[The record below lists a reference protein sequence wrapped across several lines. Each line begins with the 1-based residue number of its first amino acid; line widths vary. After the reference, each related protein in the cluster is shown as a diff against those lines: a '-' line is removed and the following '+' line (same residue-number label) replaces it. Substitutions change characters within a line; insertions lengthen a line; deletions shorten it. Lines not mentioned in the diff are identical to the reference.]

1 MSGRNICRMAI
12 YYLLGIVS
20 ILYWD
25 SHRGYIIAAWL
36 ACIICMWWHIHSKLK
51 NGVNIQSDLKFG
63 LNMQSR
69 MSHGFVR
76 SARFTVGINIV
87 CALIGAFT
95 AYKTQAQ
102 YNTYDELLT
111 DGMYVTF
118 QGEIYKKEVKSNGLI
133 YYMQDVYLQ
142 SDHFLLD
149 DSSGLDNSNG
159 LDIHNESSDSI
170 ELSISNGVNEI
181 SCSKIIICLD
191 SDIYPIGTI
200 CIGRGQVKTFSTSR
214 NDGNFDERQ
223 YYNSLG
229 IATRL
234 EKCTL
239 EDLFSL
245 IEFENCE
252 SLVCNN
258 EEIFSFHRFFC
269 DIKEF
274 LWDLRCDI
282 SQVYEEYLPGEE
294 AGIMSTIA
302 LGDKGNLDPEA
313 KELFQMSGIAH
324 LLSVSGLHISVVAM
338 SLYNFLRRRRLGFAI
353 SGVVSVAVLG
363 LYANMVGMGLPVR
376 RAFIMYVIYIV
387 GMMLGEAYDSLT
399 ALAIAGMIMMI
410 ENPLVVMNVGF
421 VFSFSA
427 VIGVVT
433 YASQL
438 KKVYES
444 WWLKLLEKRNIRKQE
459 QPKMYKLIH
468 RVLGA
473 LAFSVGVTLA
483 TIPIVGHMYYEIP
496 VYSMILNFLLL
507 PLMPALLGFGL
518 LGGLVDWFIVWLI
531 TFSGTSLTTIAAA
544 GAMTSVSSVLTRIIM
559 LPTHLILYLY
569 EMVADWSLKLPG
581 ARQIVGCIPIWKM
594 AAYYLLLYVLIYRVL
609 PQFLERKGESE
620 GKWNFKVRVKKKAR
634 SNSKL
639 WLKLIA
645 ALITM
650 GALLLPAQ
658 ADIEIDMLDCGQGD
672 AIYIS
677 NGCGVNCF
685 VDGGSTSIKN
695 VGKYRM
701 LPFLKYRGVRR
712 IDYWFI
718 SHTDEDHI
726 SGLREA
732 IEDGYDIRH
741 ILFSEGMELKDLG
754 ELAKEHGIDVQFI
767 SQGDQVVTESVTFTC
782 LYPSRESGFE
792 GPNENSMVLLMEY
805 GDFQAIFT
813 GDIGADQEA
822 WMLNDDYAREKLLS
836 AWENTYDGQESSAG
850 EDEISAKMEKPKI
863 SGVELLK
870 VPHHGS
876 KYSNSREFLELIAP
890 HYSIISAGEKNRY
903 GHPSKDAIA
912 RMDELGL
919 SHYCTIDYGQIS
931 VIPDKSGDCRVKS
944 ILRILNN

>member
-1 MSGRNICRMAI
+1 M
-12 YYLLGIVS
+12 
-20 ILYWD
+20 
-25 SHRGYIIAAWL
+25 
-36 ACIICMWWHIHSKLK
+36 
-51 NGVNIQSDLKFG
+51 
-63 LNMQSR
+63 
-69 MSHGFVR
+69 
-76 SARFTVGINIV
+76 
-87 CALIGAFT
+87 
-95 AYKTQAQ
+95 
-102 YNTYDELLT
+102 
-111 DGMYVTF
+111 
-118 QGEIYKKEVKSNGLI
+118 
-133 YYMQDVYLQ
+133 
-142 SDHFLLD
+142 
-149 DSSGLDNSNG
+149 
-159 LDIHNESSDSI
+159 
-170 ELSISNGVNEI
+170 
-181 SCSKIIICLD
+181 
-191 SDIYPIGTI
+191 
-200 CIGRGQVKTFSTSR
+200 
-214 NDGNFDERQ
+214 
-223 YYNSLG
+223 
-229 IATRL
+229 
-234 EKCTL
+234 
-239 EDLFSL
+239 EDLFSS
-245 IEFENCE
+245 IEFENCK
-252 SLVCNN
+252 SLVWDN

-302 LGDKGNLDPEA
+302 LGDKGNLDQEA

-338 SLYNFLRRRRLGFAI
+338 SLYNFLRRRRLGFVT

-376 RAFIMYVIYIV
+376 RAFIMYVVYIV

-444 WWLKLLEKRNIRKQE
+444 WWLKLLEKQNIRKQE
-459 QPKMYKLIH
+459 QPRMYKLIH

-518 LGGLVDWFIVWLI
+518 LGGLVDWFIGWLI
-531 TFSGTSLTTIAAA
+531 TFPCTSLSTIAAA
-544 GAMTSVSSVLTRIIM
+544 GAMTSVSSVLARIIM

-569 EMVADWSLKLPG
+569 EMVADLSLKLPG

-609 PQFLERKGESE
+609 PQFLERKGESK
-620 GKWNFKVRVKKKAR
+620 GKWNLKVRVIAV
-634 SNSKL
+634 
-639 WLKLIA
+639 LI
-645 ALITM
+645 IM
-650 GALLLPAQ
+650 GALLIPAQ

-677 NGCGVNCF
+677 DGCGVNCF

-741 ILFSEGMELKDLG
+741 ILFSEGMELKNLG
-754 ELAKEHGIDVQFI
+754 ELAEEHGIDVQFI
-767 SQGDQVVTESVTFTC
+767 SQGDKVVTESVTFTC

-792 GPNENSMVLLMEY
+792 GPNENSMVLLMEC
-805 GDFQAIFT
+805 GNFQAIFT
-813 GDIGADQEA
+813 GDIGAEQEA
-822 WMLNDDYAREKLLS
+822 WMLNDDYSREKLLS
-836 AWENTYDGQESSAG
+836 AC
-850 EDEISAKMEKPKI
+850 EI
-863 SGVELLK
+863 ELLK

-890 HYSIISAGEKNRY
+890 HYSMISAGEKNRY

-944 ILRILNN
+944 ILLQ

>member
-1 MSGRNICRMAI
+1 M
-12 YYLLGIVS
+12 
-20 ILYWD
+20 
-25 SHRGYIIAAWL
+25 
-36 ACIICMWWHIHSKLK
+36 
-51 NGVNIQSDLKFG
+51 
-63 LNMQSR
+63 
-69 MSHGFVR
+69 
-76 SARFTVGINIV
+76 T
-87 CALIGAFT
+87 
-95 AYKTQAQ
+95 
-102 YNTYDELLT
+102 
-111 DGMYVTF
+111 
-118 QGEIYKKEVKSNGLI
+118 
-133 YYMQDVYLQ
+133 
-142 SDHFLLD
+142 
-149 DSSGLDNSNG
+149 
-159 LDIHNESSDSI
+159 
-170 ELSISNGVNEI
+170 
-181 SCSKIIICLD
+181 
-191 SDIYPIGTI
+191 
-200 CIGRGQVKTFSTSR
+200 
-214 NDGNFDERQ
+214 
-223 YYNSLG
+223 
-229 IATRL
+229 
-234 EKCTL
+234 
-239 EDLFSL
+239 
-245 IEFENCE
+245 
-252 SLVCNN
+252 
-258 EEIFSFHRFFC
+258 
-269 DIKEF
+269 
-274 LWDLRCDI
+274 
-282 SQVYEEYLPGEE
+282 
-294 AGIMSTIA
+294 
-302 LGDKGNLDPEA
+302 
-313 KELFQMSGIAH
+313 
-324 LLSVSGLHISVVAM
+324 
-338 SLYNFLRRRRLGFAI
+338 

-363 LYANMVGMGLPVR
+363 LYVNMVGMGLPVR

-433 YASQL
+433 YASRL
-438 KKVYES
+438 KKVYEA

-459 QPKMYKLIH
+459 QPRAYKLIH

-483 TIPIVGHMYYEIP
+483 TIPIVGHMYYDIP

-518 LGGLVDWFIVWLI
+518 LGGLVDWFIGWLI

-544 GAMTSVSSVLTRIIM
+544 GAMTSVSSVLARIIM

-569 EMVADWSLKLPG
+569 EMVADLSLKLPG

-609 PQFLERKGESE
+609 PQFLERKGESKA
-620 GKWNFKVRVKKKAR
+620 KWNLKVREKKKVRLDSKLWLKKKGR

-645 ALITM
+645 ILITM
-650 GALLLPAQ
+650 GALLIPAQ
-658 ADIEIDMLDCGQGD
+658 VDIEIDMLDCGQGD

-677 NGCGVNCF
+677 DGCGVNCF
-685 VDGGSTSIKN
+685 VDGGSTSIKK

-741 ILFSEGMELKDLG
+741 ILLSEGMDLKDLG
-754 ELAKEHGIDVQFI
+754 ELAEAHGIDVQFI
-767 SQGDQVVTESVTFTC
+767 SQGDKVVTESVTFTC

-822 WMLNDDYAREKLLS
+822 WMLNDDYAREKLLN
-836 AWENTYDGQESSAG
+836 ACENIYDGQENSAG
-850 EDEISAKMEKPKI
+850 EDEMIVRSDKPKKLGI
-863 SGVELLK
+863 ELLK

-919 SHYCTIDYGQIS
+919 THYCTIDYGQIS